1 MNPLVKVI
9 LRLVKKHGLREG
21 LKKADKYKSIAP
33 SEYNNAMSKALKKM
47 LKKPS
52 DATKDLKVSQGF
64 TKKLQR
70 KIDDYEANKRIM
82 NEANRM
88 YEKIRNLPE
97 GMLQAQTSIINRM
110 QRQRSLM
117 NQERNLFNIA
127 ERDIRATAGLKER
140 ENNLLMRLM
149 ENLARKKKFES

>member
-9 LRLVKKHGLREG
+9 LRLIKKHGLREG

-33 SEYNNAMSKALKKM
+33 SEYSNAMSKALKKM

-64 TKKLQR
+64 TKRLQR
-70 KIDDYEANKRIM
+70 KIDDYETNKRIM

-88 YEKIRNLPE
+88 YEKVRSLPE
-97 GMLQAQTSIINRM
+97 DMLQAQTSIINRM

-127 ERDIRATAGLKER
+127 ERDIKATAGLKER

-149 ENLARKKKFES
+149 GNLARKKKFES